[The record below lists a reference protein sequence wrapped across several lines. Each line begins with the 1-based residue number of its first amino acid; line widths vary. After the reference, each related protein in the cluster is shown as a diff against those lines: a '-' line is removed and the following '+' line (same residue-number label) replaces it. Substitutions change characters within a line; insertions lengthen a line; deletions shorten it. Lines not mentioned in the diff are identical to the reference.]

1 MRPRLKQ
8 QGVALLVFV
17 TLLATAAATVTV
29 TALNRSSQNVQID
42 RDKITAAALALA
54 KDALIGRAISDENRP
69 GSLPCPDTN
78 NDGIAELFAGNNC
91 PSYIGRL
98 PWRTLGLPDI
108 SDGSRERLWYAL
120 SNHFRDNAGAEPI
133 NSDTLGNRQIYASDG
148 TTELTNQAIA
158 IIFSSGDALPGQ
170 NRDANASAFCLATGT
185 NISRNRCANNYLE
198 AANGINNATQAG
210 PFITGP
216 VFDANHN
223 PLLNDRLIV
232 ITHDNIFPTVE
243 KMVGKRIRELLN
255 VKRTSWG
262 VFPFAAPFGNPGHS
276 STLFKST
283 SNTGNGWLPFATDQ
297 PVWVAPPSFSLAGG
311 SADVACELRDGNN
324 SLANARARCYTSNIL
339 GTPTITVTGD
349 LDYFCLWQR
358 QYDLTNVNEV
368 RVRVNGI
375 NYAASSVT
383 GMNAVISYTVNA
395 NGRVTVIFTGN
406 LVTGV
411 ERIELRDVP
420 VPPDT
425 TYHWLVQ
432 NEWHHVTYYAVSQGY
447 TPGGINDCEP
457 LGTLPHV
464 KPYCLTINGNGGGND
479 KRAIVITTGKAING
493 NHPSDTLGNYLEG
506 QNATPS
512 DYTYENNTRSDTF
525 NDQVIVVAP

>member
-1 MRPRLKQ
+1 MIKSLIKQ
-8 QGVALLVFV
+8 QGIALLVFV
-17 TLLATAAATVTV
+17 TILATAAAAVTV
-29 TALNRSSQNVQID
+29 TALNRSSQNIHIA
-42 RDKITAAALALA
+42 RDKITAAALAQA
-54 KDALIGRAISDENRP
+54 KEALISRAVTDENRP

-78 NDGIAELFAGNNC
+78 NDGIAELFVGSNC

-98 PWRTLGLPDI
+98 PWRTLGLPEI
-108 SDGSRERLWYAL
+108 NDGSRERLWYVL
-120 SNHFRDNAGAEPI
+120 SDHFRDNAGAEPI
-133 NSDTLGNRQIYASDG
+133 NSDTLGNRQLYAPDG
-148 TTELTNQAIA
+148 TTLLTDQATA
-158 IIFSSGDALPGQ
+158 IIFSAGDVLTGQ
-170 NRDANASAFCLATGT
+170 NRDANSSAFCLATGG
-185 NISRNRCANNYLE
+185 NIPRNRCANNYLE
-198 AANGINNATQAG
+198 TANGINNATQTG
-210 PFITGP
+210 PFIAGP
-216 VFDANHN
+216 ILDANRN
-223 PLLNDRLIV
+223 TILNDHLLF
-232 ITHDNIFPTVE
+232 ITRDNIFPTVE
-243 KMVGKRIRELLN
+243 KIVGKRIRELLN
-255 VKRTSWG
+255 VKRTTWG

-297 PVWVAPPSFSLAGG
+297 PVWVAPPSFSIAGG

-425 TYHWLVQ
+425 TYDWLVQ
-432 NEWHHVTYYAVSQGY
+432 NEWHHVTYYAVSPGY
-447 TPGGINDCEP
+447 AP
-457 LGTLPHV
+457 
-464 KPYCLTINGNGGGND
+464 GGGNACNPLPGTPSCLTLNGSGGGNN
-479 KRAIVITTGKAING
+479 KHAIVITTGKAING

-506 QNATPS
+506 QNATLS